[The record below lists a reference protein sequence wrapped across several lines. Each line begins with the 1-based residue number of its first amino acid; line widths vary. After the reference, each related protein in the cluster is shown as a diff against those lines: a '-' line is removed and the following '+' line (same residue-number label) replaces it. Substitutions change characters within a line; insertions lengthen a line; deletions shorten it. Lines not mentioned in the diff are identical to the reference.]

1 MKKKFNSLQDIYD
14 YYNNGGT
21 LASLTNLTQRDLD
34 DLQAYAYTC
43 YQSGDII
50 SARNIYHLLA
60 YLEHWNYDYTL
71 SLGLCHQRLSNHEE
85 AQLCFARCATLV
97 MQDPRASYYSGI
109 SYIVTGDKKMAKKA
123 FKACLMWCNG
133 NEDYSMYAENIKKI
147 LAQN

>member
-1 MKKKFNSLQDIYD
+1 MKKSFNSLQDIYD

-50 SARNIYHLLA
+50 AARNIYHLLA

-109 SYIVTGDKKMAKKA
+109 S
-123 FKACLMWCNG
+123 
-133 NEDYSMYAENIKKI
+133 
-147 LAQN
+147 